1 MEPKRPTRLQFW
13 SVIAVGYVILFAVGF
28 FAPVAVDAVGDVY
41 KSPETTE
48 TTSAKSSSS
57 TKSES
62 KADPET
68 ATTEKAA
75 DVDTAS
81 EAIESEVSAATGGTT
96 SDSDDATDASASST
110 VVVKAG
116 TTAFAIAKSHGL
128 TLAQLQALNPGID
141 MNGVQAGQTLVVRQ

>member
-28 FAPVAVDAVGDVY
+28 FAPVAVDAVGDVF

-48 TTSAKSSSS
+48 TTSAKSSSK
-57 TKSES
+57 KSES

-81 EAIESEVSAATGGTT
+81 EAIESEVSAATGGST

>member
-28 FAPVAVDAVGDVY
+28 FAPVAVDAVGDVF

-48 TTSAKSSSS
+48 TTSAKSSS

-81 EAIESEVSAATGGTT
+81 EAIESEVSAATGGST

-128 TLAQLQALNPGID
+128 TLAQLQALYPGVD